1 MNLQYSVMKLFT
13 FYFLVFSFTGCGY
26 KSSSYYAKDQ
36 ISGKVYV
43 DLHVD
48 IENKKAIK
56 LYEKMG
62 LKKAYFR
69 MIAQK

>member
-1 MNLQYSVMKLFT
+1 MEEVRQMTNGN
-13 FYFLVFSFTGCGY
+13 FS
-26 KSSSYYAKDQ
+26 
-36 ISGKVYV
+36 
-43 DLHVD
+43 LHVD

-62 LKKAYFR
+62 LKKSYFR